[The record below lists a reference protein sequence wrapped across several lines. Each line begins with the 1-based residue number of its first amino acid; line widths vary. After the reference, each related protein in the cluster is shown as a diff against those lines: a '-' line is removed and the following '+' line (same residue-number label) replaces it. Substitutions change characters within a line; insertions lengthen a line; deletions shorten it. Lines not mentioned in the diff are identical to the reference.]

1 MLRHSLCATLVADEY
16 ERAVD
21 LVSGQAGSAP
31 PIALEHQELLK
42 DKELGAWVAP
52 EVSDEGDDPV
62 AAAAAAKTMVQA
74 ASQERYEKMAAQRE
88 AVRLAQE
95 ERAALQKQMK
105 AARTKARV
113 VDG

>member
-42 DKELGAWVAP
+42 ELGAWVAP
-52 EVSDEGDDPV
+52 EVSEEGDDPV

>member
-1 MLRHSLCATLVADEY
+1 MADEY

-42 DKELGAWVAP
+42 ELGAWVAQ
-52 EVSDEGDDPV
+52 EVSEEGDDPV